1 MLLTLP
7 NFKPRRAGY
16 ESIYYWHNNKQHNQ
30 RPTLSEKNTDFCK
43 ILSFGIITQANSEQ
57 ATAI

>member
-16 ESIYYWHNNKQHNQ
+16 ESIYYWINNM
-30 RPTLSEKNTDFCK
+30 RPTLSEKNTNFCK
-43 ILSFGIITQANSEQ
+43 ILSFGIKRANSEQ
-57 ATAI
+57 DTAI